1 MYSYIMVGNSV
12 GKQLL
17 FNLYSPYMMLTAEK
31 LRCPTLKTLHPLKSD
46 DEGQLT
52 KLGEFLKCMY
62 TETYLAT
69 TLP

>member
-1 MYSYIMVGNSV
+1 
-12 GKQLL
+12 
-17 FNLYSPYMMLTAEK
+17 MMLTAEK